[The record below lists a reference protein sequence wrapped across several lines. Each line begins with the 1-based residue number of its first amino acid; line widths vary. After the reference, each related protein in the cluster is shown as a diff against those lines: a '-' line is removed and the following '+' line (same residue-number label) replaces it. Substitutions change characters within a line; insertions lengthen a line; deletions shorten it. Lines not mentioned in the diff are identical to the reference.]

1 MEKKSKSE
9 KLIFWGFILL
19 AISFFGLVYYFQ
31 YQSKLLSQRE
41 ELVAIQEIQNKNLSI
56 QNSQIAELVP
66 ENLQNKVDSLR
77 DQTNQTLKENIEKVA
92 TSKGFENS
100 IIYIQVGS
108 NETKL
113 DLQKRKFDSTLN
125 TKGYNVINDYEVMGK
140 GVDNTIRYFNGEDKN
155 EAENLRNDILKYFP
169 DIVLTIKPLSG
180 MKAPIGQLELWIK

>member
-31 YQSKLLSQRE
+31 YQSNLLSKRE

-56 QNSQIAELVP
+56 EKDQLVKLVP
-66 ENLQNKVDSLR
+66 SNLQSKVDSLR
-77 DQTNQTLKENIEKVA
+77 QQTNQTLKENIETVA
-92 TSKGFENS
+92 SSKGFENS

-113 DLQKRKFDSTLN
+113 DLQKRNFDAILN
-125 TKGYNVINDYEVMGK
+125 SKGYNVINDYELMGS
-140 GVDNTIRYFNGEDKN
+140 GVDNTIRYFNGQDKN
-155 EAENLRNDILKYFP
+155 VAENLRNDILKCFP
-169 DIVLTIKPLSG
+169 DIVLTLKPLSG
-180 MKAPIGQLELWIK
+180 MKAPIGQLEIWIK